1 MYEQQMAAFCD
12 DEQDQNPFDITDSDV
27 DNTNIEENA
36 ISEDEDGIGIEI

>member
-1 MYEQQMAAFCD
+1 MAAFCD

-27 DNTNIEENA
+27 DNTNIEENT

>member
-1 MYEQQMAAFCD
+1 MAAFCD

-36 ISEDEDGIGIEI
+36 ISEDEDGIGTEI